1 MLRGSF
7 VEGFMDPGN
16 ILVMVLI
23 AGTLVL
29 LIAGE
34 IHCRRNAKRNE
45 NAVSLNEPL
54 ASAPQ
59 SKDVDTKVQQKQV
72 A

>member
-1 MLRGSF
+1 
-7 VEGFMDPGN
+7 MDAGN

-45 NAVSLNEPL
+45 NAGSLNQPFAIAL
-54 ASAPQ
+54 Q
-59 SKDVDTKVQQKQV
+59 SKDVDAKV
-72 A
+72 

>member
-1 MLRGSF
+1 
-7 VEGFMDPGN
+7 MDAGN
-16 ILVMVLI
+16 ILVMILI
-23 AGTLVL
+23 AGTLIL

-45 NAVSLNEPL
+45 NAGSLNQPL

-59 SKDVDTKVQQKQV
+59 NKDVDTKVQRKQV

>member
-1 MLRGSF
+1 
-7 VEGFMDPGN
+7 MDAGN

-34 IHCRRNAKRNE
+34 VHCRRNAARNE
-45 NAVSLNEPL
+45 NAQSLNQPL
-54 ASAPQ
+54 ASPPEG
-59 SKDVDTKVQQKQV
+59 KDADTREQRKQV